1 MADLLPIKLVDS
13 GGGSGELREFAV
25 SDTLPASLMP
35 SKLGV
40 SANAVSATKLQTA
53 RSINGVPFDGTAN
66 ITVADATK
74 QPLDATLTALAGL
87 PTGADKLPYSTG
99 TDAFAQAEFPAYAR
113 TLISAANAA
122 AARSTLEL
130 GGPLLNSPYCTYG
143 GTANAITLT
152 VNDSLGKPLAYVA
165 GAQYRFRATAVN
177 TGAAT
182 VNIEGLGPKALVTV
196 TGVEL
201 PAGYIRTGVDT
212 TITYDAAGDRFVAGR
227 EIESGA
233 NANGSYERFADLTQI
248 CRIRSF
254 PVACTA
260 ATDTTAFWILPAA
273 FYSPEYTV
281 QASLA
286 VPNSTNAFTVGKLQA
301 LRGGESYADLRLNFS
316 ATQTYQI
323 TLIALGVWG

>member
-99 TDAFAQAEFPAYAR
+99 TDAFAQADFPAYAR

-177 TGAAT
+177 TGPAT
-182 VNIEGLGPKALVTV
+182 VSVEGLGSKSLVTV
-196 TGVEL
+196 TGVAL

-227 EIESGA
+227 EIEGSVSAAGA
-233 NANGSYERFADLTQI
+233 YVRLADGTQLCSREI
-248 CRIRSF
+248 YNFGALSAGASASFTWSF
-254 PVACTA
+254 PAMFSSASGLSLKAFEVDGPS
-260 ATDTTAFWILPAA
+260 ATFSSSFSTSSGTFT
-273 FYSPEYTV
+273 FYSIGTL
-281 QASLA
+281 S
-286 VPNSTNAFTVGKLQA
+286 NA
-301 LRGGESYADLRLNFS
+301 R
-316 ATQTYQI
+316 ATFFAIGRWY
-323 TLIALGVWG
+323 